1 MVQLPYPVLRLT
13 KGTNRHKET
22 DMALNPNLTR
32 RADQQSE
39 RSFLQLQK
47 GYQYIEPSKEE
58 REAVARVQEYVNKLF
73 GVSQQE
79 PKKQET
85 K

>member
-1 MVQLPYPVLRLT
+1 
-13 KGTNRHKET
+13 
-22 DMALNPNLTR
+22 MALNPNLTQ

-73 GVSQQE
+73 GIGQQGQ
-79 PKKQET
+79 KKQET

>member
-1 MVQLPYPVLRLT
+1 
-13 KGTNRHKET
+13 
-22 DMALNPNLTR
+22 MALNPNLIR

-58 REAVARVQEYVNKLF
+58 REAIARVQEYVNKLF
-73 GVSQQE
+73 GLGQQE

>member
-1 MVQLPYPVLRLT
+1 
-13 KGTNRHKET
+13 
-22 DMALNPNLTR
+22 MALNPNLTQ

-58 REAVARVQEYVNKLF
+58 REAIARVQEYVNKLL
-73 GVSQQE
+73 GTGQQKQ
-79 PKKQET
+79 KKQET

>member
-1 MVQLPYPVLRLT
+1 
-13 KGTNRHKET
+13 
-22 DMALNPNLTR
+22 MALNPNLTQ

-58 REAVARVQEYVNKLF
+58 REAVARVQEYVNSLF
-73 GVSQQE
+73 GIGQHGQ
-79 PKKQET
+79 KKQET

>member
-1 MVQLPYPVLRLT
+1 
-13 KGTNRHKET
+13 
-22 DMALNPNLTR
+22 MALNPNLTQ

-58 REAVARVQEYVNKLF
+58 REAVARVQEYVNSLF
-73 GVSQQE
+73 GIGQQGQ
-79 PKKQET
+79 KKQET

>member
-1 MVQLPYPVLRLT
+1 VGREGSTPLSRSVA
-13 KGTNRHKET
+13 NRHKET
-22 DMALNPNLTR
+22 DMALNPNLIR

-58 REAVARVQEYVNKLF
+58 REAIARVQEYVNKLF
-73 GVSQQE
+73 GLGQQE